1 MVRVRVTDALDNTA
15 ETSVTLKITGP
26 MTPPLV
32 FTASAIT
39 AEVNLP
45 FSYAFT
51 ASGGTPPYTWAALGP
66 LPAGLS
72 APPSFGADGVITG
85 TPTTPGAY
93 TVSMSCG
100 NTGRLAR
107 VPSGRRCRRALPSG
121 AWRASSRYDSS
132 TSSSRSARN

>member
-1 MVRVRVTDALDNTA
+1 
-15 ETSVTLKITGP
+15 

-72 APPSFGADGVITG
+72 FGADGVITG

-93 TVSMSCG
+93 TV
-100 NTGRLAR
+100 AVR
-107 VPSGRRCRRALPSG
+107 VTDSAGASVTQNVALTVDTP
-121 AWRASSRYDSS
+121 
-132 TSSSRSARN
+132 